1 MPCWPSSALLSD
13 DPLLIQSPGLGTLT
27 SVASTDTIRGGMR
40 SSALA
45 TESQVWPGNW
55 TLVMRHGLHVNHLE
69 IAMCLQ
75 AVSCGGF
82 MAVRAITSR
91 PPSCTCN
98 NLTTFYGLNS
108 RNYII
113 YAHFSFSNIFPL
125 LLKPTNLTFSNKLAV
140 SRQIKIK
147 CGLRMCGF

>member
-1 MPCWPSSALLSD
+1 MWG
-13 DPLLIQSPGLGTLT
+13 PGP
-27 SVASTDTIRGGMR
+27 DTIRGGMR

-69 IAMCLQ
+69 IAMCLR

-125 LLKPTNLTFSNKLAV
+125 LLKPTNLTFSNKLAI